1 MDPKTKLESIERDK
15 ERMIRQYMSLQD
27 RADAVNEEIYKVCC
41 SVEALNVQISALK
54 EEIRLAELKGK
65 GALARSSIPTNGAA
79 HPPTNGTSHPH

>member
-1 MDPKTKLESIERDK
+1 MERDK

-41 SVEALNVQISALK
+41 NVEALNVQISALK

-65 GALARSSIPTNGAA
+65 GGPGRSSAPANGTS
-79 HPPTNGTSHPH
+79 HPPANGTSHPH